1 MPRARTATHA
11 RLCRSSAATHAS
23 AARTAGFTLIETMIA
38 LLLMMIVGLGA
49 TSLFIYAVRY
59 NTGASERSMA
69 LAIAQQ
75 QLEELRAVGFDD
87 PLLDPV
93 SNASICDQTNPC
105 HSGTRAYTAT
115 KTVTNSNNITVGL
128 ITRPTLKTITIRVTP
143 LRSGIPWTAN
153 AISVTAQRATLLR
166 GPY

>member
-1 MPRARTATHA
+1 
-11 RLCRSSAATHAS
+11 
-23 AARTAGFTLIETMIA
+23 
-38 LLLMMIVGLGA
+38 
-49 TSLFIYAVRY
+49 
-59 NTGASERSMA
+59 
-69 LAIAQQ
+69 IAQQ

-93 SNASICDQTNPC
+93 TNASICDQTNPC
-105 HSGTRAYTAT
+105 HSGARAYTAT
-115 KTVTNSNNITVGL
+115 KTVTNSNNITVGT